1 MDRMLVGLQNHL
13 KLASMGQ
20 LLADEQLGMDC
31 PQEHSM
37 AAQQQVHYRLGYR
50 SGLDLQMDLGQQ
62 EQVRRMDHP
71 KVVEHVRR

>member
-1 MDRMLVGLQNHL
+1 MDRMLVGLQSRL
-13 KLASMGQ
+13 KLASMGR

-31 PQEHSM
+31 PQVHSM
-37 AAQQQVHYRLGYR
+37 ADQQQVYYRLGYR

-62 EQVRRMDHP
+62 VLVHRMDHP